1 MKLQV
6 SITAS
11 ITDQAMVKNGLIKGE
26 TVMKKMIKYIAVAFA
41 AIVTVSCVNEMENG
55 GSVQNARMVDV
66 TFGVNIDDVDI
77 TKTSLGVENDHPA
90 VLWTRGDKVAVWDGT
105 QINEFTLVSGEGTS
119 SAMFTGQVTEGAEKY
134 CVIYPYE
141 SVLSYDKLDGA
152 YQLFNLVTPVEQKVP
167 VGGFAE
173 GANVTVGYTN
183 DLTQGVTLYN
193 AGGYIRIEIVGSGMK
208 SVTVFDNNNA
218 VIAGTQTACIPIN
231 GDGYIRGRS
240 DKLAA
245 NKVVLLPVDG
255 KTGLDQGVYFLSLR
269 GHKYTS
275 GMTVKFENVDGT
287 VAYYT
292 SSTADN
298 NSTANYTIDLGQADV
313 SRINWKKTD
322 VMELDFELQKWPF
335 DVALSAKDKAA
346 EIYGTFTLTSNG
358 KGFNLKSVA
367 HESESL
373 ISDRGVRMATQG
385 DYIEFPAVPGKKL
398 KEVRVYSTG
407 KFTGCVS
414 DAEGESHS
422 GTAYY
427 LRTGG
432 TYTYLLPYSTLNT
445 RYRLTVTGSSTRVT
459 KLTLYYVGDDVAE
472 LSSVSATASNSF
484 TGFTIKGEIA
494 GSGLDAASWG
504 VQYAVADGDW
514 TDGPVGNGGKI
525 NELIEV
531 PAGTYNVRVW
541 ASADGGTNKIYSD
554 ISIVEVKAFAGTITL
569 DFINNVDENVEFVST
584 TDEDAGAPQALNKW
598 RNMTGE
604 DTYLFRTPEGEFLF
618 TFYSHKES
626 ETADRIQMKYAIN
639 PNSLGLRVD
648 SSGNTSKG
656 FAYMSIPAITGWNL
670 NKIEY
675 HSTKDGAHSSIYDRP
690 YYATGAEIAVYQ
702 QTLEEGIY
710 KCLLDV
716 SDKNLTAGKPYYFV
730 FRRANYHIRDMVI
743 TYTKV
748 N

>member
-1 MKLQV
+1 
-6 SITAS
+6 
-11 ITDQAMVKNGLIKGE
+11 
-26 TVMKKMIKYIAVAFA
+26 MKKMMEYIAVAIA

-77 TKTSLGVENDHPA
+77 TKTSLGVENELPA
-90 VLWTRGDKVAVWDGT
+90 VLWTTGDKVAVWDGT

-119 SAMFTGQVTEGAEKY
+119 NAMFTGQVTEGAEKY

-141 SVLSYDKLDGA
+141 SVVSYDKQDGA
-152 YQLFNLVTPVEQKVP
+152 YQLFDLVTPVEQKVP

-218 VIAGTQTACIPIN
+218 VIAGTQAACIPIN
-231 GDGYIRGRS
+231 GDGYTRGRS
-240 DKLAA
+240 DKLAS

-255 KTGLDQGVYFLSLR
+255 KTGLDQGVYFLALR
-269 GHKYTS
+269 GHKYAS
-275 GMTVKFENVDGT
+275 GMTVKFENIDGR

-292 SSTADN
+292 SSTAEDT
-298 NSTANYTIDLGQADV
+298 SGANVTIDLGRADV
-313 SRINWKKTD
+313 SVINWKKID
-322 VMELDFELQKWPF
+322 IMELDFESQNWPF
-335 DVALSAKDKAA
+335 NEELSASD
-346 EIYGTFTLTSNG
+346 ETTSVDGEFTLIANG

-367 HESESL
+367 HASEGILSSKGFRL
-373 ISDRGVRMATQG
+373 ATTNS
-385 DYIEFPAVPGKKL
+385 DYIEFPAVPGKRL
-398 KEVRVYSTG
+398 KEVRVYSSG
-407 KFTGCVS
+407 KFTGYVS

-472 LSSVSATASNSF
+472 LYSVSATASNSF

-504 VQYAVADGDW
+504 VQYAVAEGDW
-514 TDGPVGNGGKI
+514 IDGPGGNGGKI
-525 NELIEV
+525 NELVEV

-541 ASADGGTNKIYSD
+541 ASADGGANKIYSD
-554 ISIVEVKAFAGTITL
+554 ISIVKVSTFSGTITL
-569 DFINNVDENVEFVST
+569 DFVNNVDDNVEFIST
-584 TDEDAGAPQALNKW
+584 TDEDAGVPTKLDVW
-598 RNMTGE
+598 RYMTGE
-604 DTYLFRTPEGEFLF
+604 DTYLFKTPEGEFLF
-618 TFYSHKES
+618 TFYSHKVS
-626 ETADRIQMKYAIN
+626 ETADRTEMRYAIT
-639 PNSLGLRVD
+639 PNKAGFGVYSA
-648 SSGNTSKG
+648 GNTSQG
-656 FAYMSIPAITGWNL
+656 YAYMSIPAISGWKL
-670 NKIEY
+670 KMVEY
-675 HSTKDGAHSSIYDRP
+675 WVPKSGSYSSIFDKP
-690 YYATGAEIAVYQ
+690 YASGASIVQ
-702 QTLEEGIY
+702 QKETQDGTSY
-710 KCLLDV
+710 KYLLDV
-716 SDKNLTAGKPYYFV
+716 SDKNITAGEPYYFV
-730 FRRANYHIRDMVI
+730 YRRKNYYITNMTI
-743 TYTKV
+743 TYEKEV